1 MGTLGLQ
8 IKRIF
13 LYWFVELVVPV
24 QEIFILPWLLLRS
37 DQYKIFFPH
46 RPATGAGSRAGP
58 PVSEGVSPL
67 VLLLLS

>member
-8 IKRIF
+8 IKRLF

-37 DQYKIFFPH
+37 DQYKIFFSPSPSN
-46 RPATGAGSRAGP
+46 RGRQSCRAAC
-58 PVSEGVSPL
+58 L
-67 VLLLLS
+67 